1 MSAGCIGAR
10 AQPER
15 GCARIRAANSHF
27 TTFIAAWRSTAYC
40 SQQPIPLLA
49 RRMLL
54 SIGSTYPTHSDPL
67 GIRALAA
74 DDAGHAP
81 GSDVLKADGAMA

>member
-1 MSAGCIGAR
+1 
-10 AQPER
+10 
-15 GCARIRAANSHF
+15 
-27 TTFIAAWRSTAYC
+27 
-40 SQQPIPLLA
+40 
-49 RRMLL
+49 MLL